1 MILALAALLLQPPSV
16 AQPPSVM
23 AISHLAATPT
33 HSSRF
38 QDVRLMED
46 HSSMFA
52 GIALRAEKNASVALA
67 STSDTRPTP
76 VSTTTLATPEV
87 VASLSGAFIPVTADP
102 PSGFIAGPGA
112 VRKSNR
118 SWATLVVAQHA
129 AATFDAWSTRRAL
142 SHPGR
147 SEGDPLMRP
156 FAHSGAIYGAIQ
168 VGPVILDY
176 VGRRMSR
183 SQHNWVRKLWWVPQS
198 AATVGFMFSGVHN
211 VVMTR

>member
-1 MILALAALLLQPPSV
+1 LLQAPPV
-16 AQPPSVM
+16 VQPSSFT
-23 AISHLAATPT
+23 ARLHLAAAPT

-38 QDVRLMED
+38 QNVRLMEVN
-46 HSSMFA
+46 SSTVA
-52 GIALRAEKNASVALA
+52 GIALRAEKNSFLALA

-76 VSTTTLATPEV
+76 ISTTMLATPEV
-87 VASLSGAFIPVTADP
+87 AASLAGAFIPVTADP

-118 SWATLVVAQHA
+118 PWATLVVAQHA

-156 FAHSGAIYGAIQ
+156 FANSGAIYGAIQ